1 MFHVKYSFN
10 KKRLSFFR
18 MFFNF
23 SLFSSKE
30 EKKKLLFADVNEP
43 ERKAIEP
50 SAEQKDEHEYRPS
63 AAQSFIR
70 NAPTWALKLLVESE
84 RAPYIVLTAL
94 GIELMS
100 SCVAFGFGFYW
111 IGTAGGQA
119 KFAKLQTRANIYI
132 RLKFFV
138 VEKVLG

>member
-1 MFHVKYSFN
+1 
-10 KKRLSFFR
+10 

-43 ERKAIEP
+43 EIKAIEP
-50 SAEQKDEHEYRPS
+50 SAEQKDEHEHGPS
-63 AAQSFIR
+63 VARSFIR

-138 VEKVLG
+138 VEKVLGYAGLSSLLQYHTVY